1 MPVSLVMTL
10 GSLVGVV
17 LLLMLPL
24 RDADREF
31 SVDSGKR

>member
-1 MPVSLVMTL
+1 MTL

-24 RDADREF
+24 RDADRDMAEG
-31 SVDSGKR
+31 SR